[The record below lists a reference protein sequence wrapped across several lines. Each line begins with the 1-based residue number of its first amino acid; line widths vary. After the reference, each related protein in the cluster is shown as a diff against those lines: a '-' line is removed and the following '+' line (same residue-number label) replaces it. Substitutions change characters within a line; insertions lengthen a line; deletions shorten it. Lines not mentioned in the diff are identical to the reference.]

1 MIFSLLLR
9 CLSVT
14 AIFALAS
21 GLWAEDADAQVTFRP
36 QTVFI
41 NEGESLDPVTFQLRF
56 ETACRETTA
65 SVCQI
70 EFPLDAN
77 THLSFRPRYFDAFSH
92 REFTDVN
99 VRGQETFCPREA
111 NWRSADDA
119 EFVEGADVGHD
130 YLRTV
135 TRVATGEPFLHLCH
149 ESVRDR
155 GGIRLLDGEDNIYYV
170 GERNEADRMF
180 TFHVMNVPN
189 SGEVTYSI
197 SPALPEGFSFV
208 REYSAFNSHPE
219 ADLRLV
225 HGDQN
230 SRVHTTRLVGVP
242 VAEQEPT
249 FYTITVMFGSRV
261 VGEEVFKI
269 EVRPTRADLRPDFGA
284 QAAVSETYVV
294 NTTIE
299 DLVLPEAIGGD
310 GVLTYTV
317 DDLPAGL
324 SFDADTRTISGTPTA
339 VQGETTYTLTA
350 RDEDGDAAVFTFTIT
365 VEEDTSPVFADLTSE
380 IHEIFLRGY
389 FRRINLPEVVN
400 GSGNEPVTYT
410 VSPDLPEGLIYET
423 FETVSFNTLSG
434 TPTTEQERTEYTVTA
449 TDSNGDSTTMVFS
462 LTILEPRP
470 PRLTVSPAAQ
480 NAAESDRTLTFSIA
494 LDWAAPETITVDY
507 DLTDGTATPFGIDS
521 DYTVM
526 APNPPPIG
534 TLVFSPFSIEPQ
546 QIVLSLKDDGEHEE
560 DETVILTLSNL
571 SSAARFPGGADT
583 VTVVATIRDND
594 ESQIEEANRRTLT
607 RVAVAVAYETA
618 GAIRDR
624 VREAFS
630 GGIRSGV
637 YVRGEDW
644 RRFLAAEAS
653 RSGERAE
660 MPEIDLSDLAFTLA
674 ASEWGNSYYDSGGG
688 AGFRVWGRG
697 YRRNLD
703 VSGGAA
709 IKGGIT
715 GGIVG
720 ADTLV
725 LSNLL
730 TGVSANLFSAD
741 MDFRRGGA
749 PVFAHDTSAWTV
761 NPYIGWQPAPRSTLW
776 GTVGYGTGDIDV
788 AEKGAVCS
796 SRINCYKSGIRLLTA
811 GAGGSV
817 VMGNLKAGSGRVNF
831 DVTGDFSLVRITE
844 DISDGL
850 NAEAGTARFGL
861 EFGYGRPLGPDG
873 NIGGDFDLAYR
884 ADFGDAET
892 GSGFETG
899 GGIKV
904 TIPSWG
910 LSFSGGG
917 RALLSGFDS
926 VEEWG
931 FSGDLLWSYTSDG
944 TGPYVHFSPQWGASN
959 DRRDELWE
967 RGISKLGGFTGGGQ
981 RYGVEAGYGVPF
993 MGESGVMTFFAR
1005 SRVEDGTAV
1014 SKSGGVDV
1022 EVTGGLTAGYEALS
1036 REARDE
1042 TEHRGYLRFGGTF

>member
-14 AIFALAS
+14 AIFALVA
-21 GLWAEDADAQVTFRP
+21 GLWAEDAGAQVRYDP
-36 QTVFI
+36 QTVFV
-41 NEGESLDPVTFQLRF
+41 NEGETTTFQLWF
-56 ETACRETTA
+56 ETQCSPAPE

-70 EFPLDAN
+70 EFPLPAN
-77 THLSFRPRYFDAFSH
+77 THLTFRPRRFDSFGAGYNAS
-92 REFTDVN
+92 RNVDVT
-99 VRGQETFCPREA
+99 GQETFCPRQA
-111 NWRSADDA
+111 DWRSADDA
-119 EFVEGADVGHD
+119 EFVEGANVGFD

-170 GERNEADRMF
+170 GESNEMDRMF

-189 SGEVTYSI
+189 SGEPLTYSI
-197 SPALPEGFSFV
+197 SPDLPEGFSFE
-208 REYSAFNSHPE
+208 REYSDFTSHPE

-242 VAEQEPT
+242 VAVQEPT

-317 DDLPAGL
+317 DGMPEGL
-324 SFDADTRTISGTPTA
+324 VFDGDTRTISGTPTA

-350 RDEDGDAAVFTFTIT
+350 RDEDGDAAIFTFTIT
-365 VEEDTSPVFADLTSE
+365 VEEDSSPVFADLSSE
-380 IHEIFLRGY
+380 INEIFLRGY
-389 FRRINLPEVVN
+389 FRRIDLPEVIS

-410 VSPDLPEGLIYET
+410 VSPDLPEGLTYET
-423 FETVSFNTLSG
+423 FETVNFNTLSG
-434 TPTTEQERTEYTVTA
+434 TPTAELERTEYTVTA
-449 TDSNGDSTTMVFS
+449 TDSNGDSATMVFS

-507 DLTDGTATPFGIDS
+507 DLTIGGTATPFGIDS

-526 APNPPPIG
+526 APSAPPEG
-534 TLVFSPFSIEPQ
+534 TLVFPPFSVEPQ

-560 DETVILTLSNL
+560 DETVILTLHSL
-571 SSAARFPGGADT
+571 SDGARFPGGADMI
-583 VTVVATIRDND
+583 TVVATIRDND
-594 ESQIEEANRRTLT
+594 ESQIQEANRRTLA

-637 YVRGEDW
+637 YVRGENW

-653 RSGERAE
+653 RGNERAE
-660 MPEIDLSDLAFTLA
+660 VPEIDLSDFAFTLA
-674 ASEWGNSYYDSGGG
+674 ASEWGNSYYDSGEST
-688 AGFRVWGRG
+688 GFRVWGHG
-697 YRRNLD
+697 YSRNID
-703 VSGGAA
+703 VSEDAT
-709 IKGGIT
+709 IKGGLT

-720 ADTLV
+720 ADTLI

-741 MDFRRGGA
+741 MDFRRRGA
-749 PVFAHDTSAWTV
+749 AVF
-761 NPYIGWQPAPRSTLW
+761 
-776 GTVGYGTGDIDV
+776 
-788 AEKGAVCS
+788 
-796 SRINCYKSGIRLLTA
+796 
-811 GAGGSV
+811 
-817 VMGNLKAGSGRVNF
+817 
-831 DVTGDFSLVRITE
+831 
-844 DISDGL
+844 
-850 NAEAGTARFGL
+850 
-861 EFGYGRPLGPDG
+861 
-873 NIGGDFDLAYR
+873 R
-884 ADFGDAET
+884 A
-892 GSGFETG
+892 
-899 GGIKV
+899 
-904 TIPSWG
+904 
-910 LSFSGGG
+910 
-917 RALLSGFDS
+917 
-926 VEEWG
+926 
-931 FSGDLLWSYTSDG
+931 
-944 TGPYVHFSPQWGASN
+944 
-959 DRRDELWE
+959 
-967 RGISKLGGFTGGGQ
+967 
-981 RYGVEAGYGVPF
+981 
-993 MGESGVMTFFAR
+993 
-1005 SRVEDGTAV
+1005 
-1014 SKSGGVDV
+1014 
-1022 EVTGGLTAGYEALS
+1022 
-1036 REARDE
+1036 
-1042 TEHRGYLRFGGTF
+1042 